1 MGFSDPDVFLLC
13 QKLSLHPLKWL
24 KRRGLARVEIQ
35 GSLSPSQSVWGR
47 WTVLH
52 CDWEYKPREWVYLY
66 LTPLAYV
73 GVSAVNG
80 QCNSPSQ
87 KKNLKVLQG
96 NELNMKNLGVHL
108 HFLIHNFSLW
118 KRSAPLESRIFCLW
132 TLGFGF
138 YHVWVF
144 VFIFKALGC
153 VVSAGYSGHS
163 GQLHVFD
170 LPPPQYWSLSAWMA
184 SLGWALAAVGSYVVK
199 CIVDTRGRCVLRSQP
214 GQGRDIH
221 PLQPCLG

>member
-1 MGFSDPDVFLLC
+1 MCEEDEQSYIVTESTNPGNGYICTSHR
-13 QKLSLHPLKWL
+13 LHMWVWVLWMDNATHPPK
-24 KRRGLARVEIQ
+24 KRIWKCFKAMN
-35 GSLSPSQSVWGR
+35 W
-47 WTVLH
+47 
-52 CDWEYKPREWVYLY
+52 
-66 LTPLAYV
+66 
-73 GVSAVNG
+73 
-80 QCNSPSQ
+80 
-87 KKNLKVLQG
+87 
-96 NELNMKNLGVHL
+96 NMKNLGVHL

-144 VFIFKALGC
+144 VFIFKALGW